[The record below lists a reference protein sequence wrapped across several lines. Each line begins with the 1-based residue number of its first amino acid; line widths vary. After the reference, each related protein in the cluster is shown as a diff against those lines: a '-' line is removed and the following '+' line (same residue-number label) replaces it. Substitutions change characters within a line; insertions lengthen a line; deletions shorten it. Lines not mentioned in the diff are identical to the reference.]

1 MKFEVIDQVN
11 FPLEDVYTC
20 MRDKMTDLVPYLP
33 DVKEIK
39 CIEYENLGDG
49 KVRIVN
55 HWFAEDKI
63 PGALKKFIKPEQLGW
78 IDYAEWD
85 DSRHAVKYRLEMMF
99 FKEYIDVQGE
109 NVFSANGENS
119 QIHLSG
125 DLRLDL
131 AKHPMIPRFVAKS
144 ITKQVEKLVLALIK
158 PNLVKVNRGIEKH
171 LAG

>member
-1 MKFEVIDQVN
+1 M
-11 FPLEDVYTC
+11 
-20 MRDKMTDLVPYLP
+20 
-33 DVKEIK
+33 
-39 CIEYENLGDG
+39 
-49 KVRIVN
+49 
-55 HWFAEDKI
+55 
-63 PGALKKFIKPEQLGW
+63 GW